1 MRIPFFS
8 LFGLL
13 PILLPLAIGA
23 QPSIRADKAY
33 EDTVRVLILSNDS
46 AKGDCNLTSG
56 VGIKTRNFVLTSL
69 TGIPNVKYLESQ
81 ATTWADVKAAWP
93 GKLPHV
99 IVHVNAGWSTF
110 SGNNLNQIMNTAA
123 DSAVGVVSIGDD
135 AAAFAE
141 KTFGFKNVNNQPQ
154 PMGDATQYRDS
165 TTSLWIDL
173 DGQADTVGGG
183 GIIRNTT
190 DSLHVQRLFFNPE
203 EPYSGADS
211 TKRYRCQEDADQ
223 YTVDPSYADKVTFM
237 GFQRAFDGK
246 DTVGGA
252 RTLQTIV
259 SFQDD
264 VRRGVALSYQP
275 QFLANQQAAH
285 QIDYDA
291 ILYAS
296 FAHFYRDPSLR
307 FTDATGRALAPGET
321 WSPSKGKLYL
331 SFTDDYVRA
340 DLAKEIRL
348 SIANGTGAA
357 DAEVIAVAAPVKASG
372 GKGVWR
378 AEITLVEKPAV
389 ASDGIAEVTLPVTI
403 TATVASHDEN
413 GLPDGGTATAVLK
426 MSIVVV
432 PPPPPPVDTI
442 LAAWMK
448 DVDGNG
454 AADQACFVFTHPL
467 TALPASIGPVYWNDV
482 SPKLANAK
490 APRLSFL
497 AGSGQTVVMADFAGA
512 EFPAGLTSVPPG
524 AHPQATFPS
533 DAVFGGQ
540 KPLLADS
547 VGPVPLS
554 AGIALGNFGVS
565 AVRIPDTLTVTVS
578 EPLRAGFPSL
588 IRFGKLKDDRCQDA
602 ASVAYPVLLGSV
614 SVSAGGLTYTLVLD
628 PQAANPVS
636 GDCAYLGPVL
646 DVPGNAPSPVGVRI
660 TGPQVPQAIRGASGY
675 PAVSGGGSSNPE
687 VIYPGI
693 QWIPPVGYV
702 PGSPFQE
709 TNLPAPGQPASG
721 RDATAQ
727 IPLTEGTTLLKVV
740 SAGKYLA
747 RVSIFDNLGVFV
759 KSFGQSFGYKGELEN
774 ASRLEPLG
782 YKSFLV
788 WDGRDKGGHLAGQ
801 GVYIWIIDFT
811 LADGSTHSKTV
822 RTGLLR

>member
-1 MRIPFFS
+1 MHIPSVS
-8 LFGLL
+8 LFGCFSL
-13 PILLPLAIGA
+13 LLPLAIGA
-23 QPSIRADKAY
+23 QPTIRTDKAY
-33 EDTVRVLILSNDS
+33 EDTVRILILSNDS
-46 AKGDCNLTSG
+46 AKGNCNLTSG
-56 VGIKTRNFVLTSL
+56 VGIKTRNFVLKSL

-81 ATTWADVKAAWP
+81 AATWADVKAAWP

-99 IVHVNAGWSTF
+99 IVHVNAGWSSA
-110 SGNNLNQIMNTAA
+110 SGNNINQILNTAA
-123 DSAVGVVSIGDD
+123 DSAIGVVSIGDD

-141 KTFGFKNVNNQPQ
+141 KTFGFKNVNNQPL

-165 TTSLWIDL
+165 TTSLWMDL
-173 DGQADTVGGG
+173 DGRADTVGGG
-183 GIIRNTT
+183 GIIRHTT

-203 EPYSGADS
+203 EPNFGADP

-223 YTVDPSYADKVTFM
+223 YTVDPTYADKVTFM

-259 SFQDD
+259 SFQDN

-275 QFLANQQAAH
+275 QFLANEQAAH

-291 ILYAS
+291 IIYAS

-321 WSPSKGKLYL
+321 WSPSQGKLYL
-331 SFTDDYVRA
+331 TFTDDYVRA
-340 DLAKEIRL
+340 DLGEEIRL
-348 SIANGTGAA
+348 AIANGTGAA
-357 DAEVIAVAAPVKASG
+357 DAEAIAVAAPVKATG

-378 AEITLVEKPAV
+378 AEITLVEKPAI
-389 ASDGIAEVTLPVTI
+389 ASDGIAEVTLPAVI

-426 MSIVVV
+426 MNIVAV
-432 PPPPPPVDTI
+432 PPTPVDTI

-448 DVDGNG
+448 DSDGNG
-454 AADQACFVFTHPL
+454 AADQAGFVFTHPL
-467 TALPASIGPVYWNDV
+467 TALPSSIGPVYWNDV
-482 SPKLANAK
+482 SPKLANPK

-512 EFPAGLTSVPPG
+512 EFPVGLTSVPPG
-524 AHPQATFPS
+524 GHPQATFPA

-540 KPLLADS
+540 IPLLADS

-554 AGIALGNFGVS
+554 AAIALGS
-565 AVRIPDTLTVTVS
+565 ITSLAVRLPDTLTVTIS
-578 EPLRAGFPSL
+578 EALRPNPASL

-602 ASVAYPVLLGSV
+602 QSAANPVLLGTPTA
-614 SVSAGGLTYTLVLD
+614 SANGLTYSLVLD

-636 GDCAYLGPVL
+636 GDCAYLGTVL
-646 DVPGNAPSPVGVRI
+646 DLPGNGPSPLGVRI
-660 TGPQVPQAIRGASGY
+660 GGPQVPQAIRAASGY
-675 PAVSGGGSSNPE
+675 PAVSGGGTSNLE
-687 VIYPGI
+687 VTSGNLL
-693 QWIPPVGYV
+693 WIPPVGYV
-702 PGSPFQE
+702 PGTPFQE
-709 TNLPAPGQPASG
+709 TIMPAPGQPASG
-721 RDATAQ
+721 RDATRQ
-727 IPLTEGTTLLKVV
+727 IPLSDGTTLLKVV
-740 SAGKYLA
+740 SAGKYTA
-747 RVSIFDNLGVFV
+747 RVFIFDNLGLFV
-759 KSFGQSFGYKGELEN
+759 KTFSQSFGYKGELEN
-774 ASRLEPLG
+774 AARLEPLG

-788 WDGRDKGGHLAGQ
+788 WDGRDMSGNLAGQ
-801 GVYIWIIDFT
+801 GVYIWRVDFT
-811 LADGSTHSKTV
+811 LDDGTTHSRTV